1 MDATD
6 GPAIIKLGVED
17 AMAGLVL
24 STEARWNQTEDDWRV
39 FLHDGIV
46 FGIRD
51 GKRLV
56 ATAAL
61 LPYSGNNAWISMVL
75 VSGTHR
81 RRGLATRLVDA
92 CLETARKN
100 GLTSWLDAT
109 PDGAAVY
116 GPLGFTPTL
125 QLRRL
130 KLVKSGRAEAP
141 PPSSA
146 TIDALRARDRRAT
159 GFDRTALLAAIAL
172 RSGSRIVAAHGA
184 IALVRDGRTARH
196 IGPLLAN
203 NAAPALALVHAIVRS
218 ETGPILIDAV
228 APQAAF
234 LSELFGARVRYS
246 GASLGSQLAS
256 VVAGAPAPLIAT
268 ALMAKQGR
276 DAVALYVLGM
286 AVVTMLSVYA
296 AAETLRLNFDSE

>member
-6 GPAIIKLGVED
+6 GPPILKLGVDD
-17 AMAGLVL
+17 AIAGLAL
-24 STEARWNQTEDDWRV
+24 STEAQWNQTEEDWRV
-39 FLHDGIV
+39 FLRDGVV

-51 GKRLV
+51 GMRLV

-109 PDGAAVY
+109 PAGAAVY

-130 KLVKSGRAEAP
+130 KLVKSAQASSPAP
-141 PPSSA
+141 SVA
-146 TIDALRARDRRAT
+146 TLDALRARDRRAT
-159 GFDRTALLAAIAL
+159 GFDRTALLTAFAR
-172 RSGSRIVAAHGA
+172 RSGSRIAAANGC

-196 IGPLLAN
+196 IGPLFAD
-203 NAAPALALVHAIVRS
+203 NAAEALALVHAIARS
-218 ETGPILIDAV
+218 ENGPFLVDAV
-228 APQAAF
+228 ASQAAF
-234 LSELFGARVRYS
+234 LEGLTASGWTIERPFQRMRFGPATTT
-246 GASLGSQLAS
+246 GEETPFA
-256 VVAGAPAPLIAT
+256 VAGPEF
-268 ALMAKQGR
+268 G
-276 DAVALYVLGM
+276 
-286 AVVTMLSVYA
+286 
-296 AAETLRLNFDSE
+296 

>member
-6 GPAIIKLGVED
+6 GPSILTLGVQD
-17 AMAGLVL
+17 AIAGLAL
-24 STEARWNQTEDDWRV
+24 STEAHWNQTEEDWRI
-39 FLHDGIV
+39 FLRDGIV

-51 GKRLV
+51 GARLV

-81 RRGLATRLVDA
+81 RRGLATRLVDV

-116 GPLGFTPTL
+116 GPLGFMPTL

-130 KLVKSGRAEAP
+130 KLVKPARAETP

-146 TIDALRARDRRAT
+146 TLDALAMRDRRAT
-159 GFDRTALLAAIAL
+159 GFDRIALLSAFAQRA
-172 RSGSRIVAAHGA
+172 GSRIVAANGA

-196 IGPLLAN
+196 IGPLFAD
-203 NAAPALALVHAIVRS
+203 NAAAALALVDGIVRS
-218 ETGPILIDAV
+218 ETSPLLLDAV
-228 APQAAF
+228 ASQAAF
-234 LSELFGARVRYS
+234 LEGLTAASWTVERPFQRMRFGPATS
-246 GASLGSQLAS
+246 TGEETPFA
-256 VVAGAPAPLIAT
+256 VAGPEF
-268 ALMAKQGR
+268 G
-276 DAVALYVLGM
+276 
-286 AVVTMLSVYA
+286 
-296 AAETLRLNFDSE
+296 